1 MRLLSPRVQLIIAIA
16 VILIV
21 ASVFSVHKF
30 WIQRDKGEVPLPAAA
45 VTHENPPPASE
56 LPSKQE
62 AAASAN
68 DNSTIVSEHTDIV
81 VIGSELEGLYLARA
95 AADEGLQ
102 VRILDPHTEF
112 GGQILQ
118 SQMLF
123 LDETKDDQGKVL
135 VQGRA
140 KELFDGFRNGKIRK
154 LPEFAAYMDKLKK
167 DIPIESGIVIDEIEQ
182 VETPD
187 NMHKINSITYT
198 DANHTKKRISA
209 SYYVDNSDYAA
220 LISRLNAKRLPG
232 LETFYGQ
239 KNIEYMSAGMMMKF
253 KNVDWKKFDTTF
265 NQLKPDDKKKQFG
278 GGYVGDSFAIGLSG
292 MTNGYHATNDRVFL
306 RGLNAV
312 NQRDGDVLINALL
325 VYTVD
330 PANPASVKE
339 AVALGNQETPLI
351 LDYFRKV
358 LPGWEHATLGDLPTY
373 PYIREYN
380 HYEMDYVLKPS
391 DLLSGRMF
399 WDNVSIGGYPLD
411 LQGTSANKWGIE
423 MGRPDKYGMPLR
435 SFMLKNYD
443 NVIAAGKNVGSS
455 AIAYGSTRIQPNT
468 SLAAESI
475 GIILG
480 QLHGK
485 QRLRDVQ
492 PEDMEKLQKY
502 ISDRYHIKLTG
513 ITGANKISGW
523 NEEEIRKL
531 DTGEITYP
539 SYVLKRK
546 ALTPPA
552 SAPMPKPSATPS
564 HHSTPAA
571 TSATTPTP
579 SPSPPAYPKK

>member
-1 MRLLSPRVQLIIAIA
+1 MRLLSPRIQLIIAIA

-21 ASVFSVHKF
+21 ASVFSVNKF
-30 WIQRDKGEVPLPAAA
+30 WIQHDKSEVPTAPAIS
-45 VTHENPPPASE
+45 HENPSE

-62 AAASAN
+62 ATAATTEN
-68 DNSTIVSEHTDIV
+68 PNNVSEHTDIV

-102 VRILDPHTEF
+102 VHILDPHAEF

-154 LPEFAAYMDKLKK
+154 LPEFTAYMDKLKLN
-167 DIPIESGIVIDEIEQ
+167 IPIESGIVIDDIEQ

-187 NMHKINSITYT
+187 NLHKINSIEYT
-198 DANHTKKRISA
+198 DANHTKKRITA

-220 LISRLNAKRLPG
+220 LISRLNVKRLPG
-232 LETFYGQ
+232 LESFYGQ

-253 KNVDWKKFDTTF
+253 KNVDWKKFNTAF
-265 NQLKPDDKKKQFG
+265 NQLKAEEKKKQFG
-278 GGYVGDSFAIGLSG
+278 GGYVDNNFAIGLSG
-292 MTNGYHATNDRVFL
+292 MTNGYHPSNDRVFL

-330 PANPASVKE
+330 PADPASVQE
-339 AVALGNQETPLI
+339 AVALGNKETPLI

-358 LPGWEHATLGDLPTY
+358 LPGWEQATLGDLPTY

-502 ISDRYHIKLTG
+502 IADRYHIKLTG

-523 NEEEIRKL
+523 NDEEIRKL
-531 DTGEITYP
+531 DAGEITYP
-539 SYVLKRK
+539 NYVLKRK
-546 ALTPPA
+546 QAAPPA
-552 SAPMPKPSATPS
+552 SVSTPKPSPTPS
-564 HHSTPAA
+564 HHSSSAAASTP
-571 TSATTPTP
+571 TTTTTPTP
-579 SPSPPAYPKK
+579 AHPKK